1 MSANHAAEEVVLGTL
16 LADPKAVHFFDML
29 VVGDFDLPTHQMIF
43 IAGAALAK
51 EGRAPSPVV
60 LAPQFCRD
68 RMGSGTVADYL
79 GYLAGKRSVARD
91 QLSDYIRALKEM
103 AGRRVMAAMSGQMGE
118 IAGSPT
124 APIGPFLDDAVETL
138 GEIRAS
144 MRRQRISSLSAGE
157 LAQTIIDRLRSGE
170 APRLVDTGL
179 ATLNKHLGGWPRGE
193 LTILAGRP
201 SMGKSSIA
209 LTCMRQ
215 AARRGVSS
223 LLISME
229 MLGPDVSARMM
240 SDAVFNKQT
249 PIEYVDIL
257 RNKISDWDVDRL
269 AEVQKKL
276 AALPIEID
284 DQRGIGMADISIRA
298 RRYHDRLTEDG
309 KRLDA
314 LWIDHLGHI
323 RPTGRYAGQKVQE
336 LGEITKASMA
346 LASELDCAVVLL
358 CQLSRAVESRDDKRP
373 QLSDLRESG
382 HIEEDANTVLFAY
395 RESYYLERMGE
406 LADHDKEL
414 VRRERISELV
424 NVLEILGLKTRN
436 GPVFSAKF
444 FADMGSNVVRDLAA

>member
-1 MSANHAAEEVVLGTL
+1 LSANHSAEEVVLGTL

-29 VVGDFDLPTHQMIF
+29 TTDDFDLPTHQMIF

-68 RMGSGTVADYL
+68 RMGSGTIADYL
-79 GYLAGKRSVARD
+79 GYLAAKRFVSREH
-91 QLSDYIRALKEM
+91 LSDYIRALKEM
-103 AGRRVMAAMSGQMGE
+103 AGRRIMTTMAGQMSE

-138 GEIRAS
+138 GEIRS
-144 MRRQRISSLSAGE
+144 TMRRQRVSSLSAGE

-179 ATLNKHLGGWPRGE
+179 TTLNRHLGGWPRGE

-223 LLISME
+223 LLISLE
-229 MLGPDVSARMM
+229 MPGPDVTARML

-249 PIEYVDIL
+249 PIEYASIM
-257 RNKISDWDVDRL
+257 RNKVSDWDVDRL

-276 AALPIEID
+276 ADLPIEID
-284 DQRGIGMADISIRA
+284 DQRGIGMADISVRA
-298 RRYHDRLTEDG
+298 RRYHDRLLETG
-309 KRLDA
+309 KRLDT
-314 LWIDHLGHI
+314 LWVDHLGHI

-336 LGEITKASMA
+336 LGEITKGCMV

-358 CQLSRAVESRDDKRP
+358 CQLSRALESRDDKRP

-395 RESYYLERMGE
+395 RESYYLERLGEFADHEKE
-406 LADHDKEL
+406 LARRDRIREL
-414 VRRERISELV
+414 M